1 MKRMNMKDMY
11 KTKKI
16 IERNVMKLACI
27 ELTPSFVALAMLIVT
42 RNDFYLYMI
51 IILFTINVFNLI
63 CFARTADKFLKC
75 LDMYY
80 DEYGDDEIDEDD

>member
-1 MKRMNMKDMY
+1 MKRMNMKDIY

-16 IERNVMKLACI
+16 IERNVMKLAFV

-42 RNDFYLYMI
+42 RNNFYFYMI

-75 LDMYY
+75 LEM
-80 DEYGDDEIDEDD
+80 YGDENVDEDD